1 MRREVTRI
9 QLKKTRGVRRL
20 LTALVL
26 GLGLLLLLS
35 SGLED
40 VAAKRAGES
49 LAPTRTVLTTDP
61 RVMALMNLVNTNTVA
76 AYERA
81 LTGEQSVIIAGEP
94 YTLVT
99 RHSYSG
105 EPISQATRYVYERF
119 QDMGLDVVF
128 HEYTYSARPL
138 RNVVAE
144 RRGLL
149 RPDEIYLITAHL
161 DDMPPGALAP
171 GADDN
176 ASGSTAVLIAAELL
190 GQLDLDCT
198 LRFVLF
204 TGEEQGLQGSAV
216 YAGDIAAAG
225 DDVRGVINLDMIGYN
240 SDEDPEIDLHARSAI
255 PASLVLAETF
265 SQVIAAYD
273 LNLIPDILVNIW
285 QGDYSDNK
293 SFWDQGY
300 SAILAIEDD
309 DDFSPYYHKTGDTLD
324 TLDLEYM
331 TEFVRAGVGALAHLA
346 HVADTGTL
354 TGAVTNGATGLPLS
368 STVMAVALD
377 RVYTTTSG
385 AGGYYSL
392 TLPAYTFT
400 LYAQANMANYQSA
413 VVTNVV
419 VLANGTTVQALV
431 IEPWLYRLFMPIIEI
446 DA

>member
-1 MRREVTRI
+1 MTGI

-20 LTALVL
+20 LAALVL
-26 GLGLLLLLS
+26 GLGLFVLLS
-35 SGLED
+35 GGLRG
-40 VAAKRAGES
+40 VAVERTGES
-49 LAPTRTVLTTDP
+49 LAPARTVLTPDP
-61 RVMALMNLVNTNTVA
+61 RIIALMSQVNSDAIA

-81 LTGEQSVIIAGEP
+81 LTGEQELMIAGETH
-94 YTLVT
+94 TLAT

-138 RNVVAE
+138 RNVMAE

-216 YAGDIAAAG
+216 YARDIAAAG

-240 SDEDPEIDLHARSAI
+240 SDTAPIIDLHARSAI

-265 SQVIAAYD
+265 SQVVAAYD
-273 LNLIPDILVNIW
+273 LNLIPGILVNAW

-300 SAILAIEDD
+300 SAILAIEDE
-309 DDFSPYYHKTGDTLD
+309 DDFSPYYHTVNDTLY

-354 TGAVTNGATGLPLS
+354 TGAVTDGATGLPLS
-368 STVMAVALD
+368 STVTAFALD
-377 RVYTTTSG
+377 RAYTTTTSG

-400 LYAQANMANYQSA
+400 LYAQANMDNYQPA

-419 VLANGTTVQALV
+419 VLANETTVQALV
-431 IEPWLYRLFMPIIEI
+431 IEPWLYRFFIPIFI